1 MDYVQKLED
10 VINSTACD
18 IHAAAYY
25 MATSCHRYLQEQ
37 FFKIALGFMEIK
49 AKHFNQ
55 GRYDARNEWTC
66 AMSHTIINLLEK
78 NGQYYPFDYSFYEKK
93 YPYGYEED
101 KYQDKERVNIALQ
114 TLLRSVTWESETIAE
129 GADEKEINEMLE
141 SYFKEHGEE
150 ILRNLHQG
158 LEIYAQTYFH
168 NKLK

>member
-1 MDYVQKLED
+1 MDYSKIED
-10 VINSTACD
+10 VINNTSCD
-18 IHAAAYY
+18 SRSAAYY
-25 MATSCHRYLQEQ
+25 MATRCHRYLQQE
-37 FFKIALGFMEIK
+37 FFKIALEFMEIK
-49 AKHFNQ
+49 AKHFNE
-55 GRYDARNEWTC
+55 GRFDGRNEYAC
-66 AMSHTIINLLEK
+66 KMSNEIISNLNGNKMFWPMDFSDLEK
-78 NGQYYPFDYSFYEKK
+78 R

-129 GADEKEINEMLE
+129 GADEKEIKEMLD
-141 SYFKEHGEE
+141 SYFKEHGED